1 MQKVKIEEPEA
12 YHFSVDIP
20 VRITDLNYGNHVG
33 NDAFLGLV
41 HEARVQYLKHLGY
54 SEMNTEGYGLIMADA
69 AIRFMAELFYGDV
82 VKMEVAAFGFSSVGF
97 DLIYR
102 LSVKRDGK
110 HVVASLA
117 KTGMVLFDY
126 EKRRPVVLPEILKQ
140 RLQQGY

>member
-1 MQKVKIEEPEA
+1 MQKVKIEEPPV

-41 HEARVQYLKHLGY
+41 HETRVQYLKHLGY
-54 SEMNTEGYGLIMADA
+54 SEMNTEGFGLIMADA

-82 VKMEVAAFGFSSVGF
+82 VRIDVAAFGFSSVGF

-102 LSVKRDGK
+102 LNVERAENTI
-110 HVVASLA
+110 VAGLA
-117 KTGMVLFDY
+117 KTGMILFDY

-140 RLQQGY
+140 RLMVV